1 MSPER
6 ILMLTKA
13 ALIVFTVALL
23 ASVAVVIS
31 SFVTGVSTVDDERLS
46 RLGSAL
52 VLAFVVPVLV
62 LSATIARRRGR

>member
-31 SFVTGVSTVDDERLS
+31 SFVTGVSTVDGERLS